1 MLFNYRCGKQNMER
15 HRDNIHADKT
25 KTNKEEELEEE
36 KHQIPETEKDEVKV
50 TDLDIVTDYYNRLII
65 ELSLQRYTM

>member
-1 MLFNYRCGKQNMER
+1 MER

-36 KHQIPETEKDEVKV
+36 KHQIPETEKEEVKV